1 MVRAV
6 MGGFGLWRKAKD
18 GLFEVCG
25 VPLRRSVL
33 CRLLRVAQRGGF
45 LFRCLKACEVKFVRL
60 VVALAERVRSF
71 VLARAIA
78 PIVKKLLEALKGS
91 RELMISVL
99 GEVAYWMKEGGR
111 GLAEKISGI
120 AVEWGN
126 RSAVKWSRDLGFIRY
141 LTVMNLAEF
150 KRRRASFEGGAAGGA

>member
-1 MVRAV
+1 
-6 MGGFGLWRKAKD
+6 LWKKAKD

-33 CRLLRVAQRGGF
+33 ARLLRVAQRGGF

-60 VVALAERVRSF
+60 VVELADRVRSF

-99 GEVAYWMKEGGR
+99 GEVTYWMKEAGR
-111 GLAEKISGI
+111 ALAEKISGI
-120 AVEWGN
+120 AVKWGN
-126 RSAVKWSRDLGFIRY
+126 KSAGKWSRDLGFIRY

-150 KRRRASFEGGAAGGA
+150 KRRRASFEGEAVGGA